1 MCYSLSNMQ
10 VDVLDGL
17 RRYYKFYYFDK
28 ALEEDEER
36 RVSVFDGDT
45 SGKLSFFI
53 KDVKRG

>member
-1 MCYSLSNMQ
+1 MQ